1 MNHQLIISHLKDNC
15 LFEPTFAVKVKIN
28 SNSPALLISELYK
41 EDIVFNNLSQVKYS
55 NKGRKLSVDV
65 DKMIKIILL
74 SAYKSELE
82 IRKIERNCKENIEF
96 RYILQG
102 QNPPSK
108 SKIAK
113 FMIDYQKDIE
123 DIIE

>member
-1 MNHQLIISHLKDNC
+1 MISHLKDNC
-15 LFEPTFAVKVKIN
+15 LFEPTFTVKVKIN
-28 SNSPALLISELYK
+28 SNSPALLISELCK
-41 EDIVFNNLSQVKYS
+41 DDIIFNNLSQVKYS
-55 NKGRKLSVDV
+55 NKGRKLSVYV

-82 IRKIERNCKENIEF
+82 IRKIERNCKENVEF
-96 RYILQG
+96 RYILQE

-113 FMIDYQKDIE
+113 FMIDYQSDIE
-123 DIIE
+123 DII